1 MFQRMPGSASIRTL
15 AVVGN
20 GVTAALLE
28 GAGINVLADAW
39 AVDLDDVNI
48 IPRLIAS
55 AERLSAVNQ
64 ECQWNNILTRAYNR
78 LILLQ
83 DAERF
88 DIDVPLEY
96 RCSISFQ
103 WPNHVVRTP
112 DGRIYDRVWI
122 ERWVQSAGTN
132 PFTRE
137 PLSLAD
143 LQEDHPLQHEIDHAR
158 FLNAQGNIPVRM

>member
-1 MFQRMPGSASIRTL
+1 M
-15 AVVGN
+15 
-20 GVTAALLE
+20 
-28 GAGINVLADAW
+28 LADAW

-96 RCSISFQ
+96 RCSSGLSS
-103 WPNHVVRTP
+103 VRTP

-122 ERWVQSAGTN
+122 ERWVRSAGTY

-143 LQEDHPLQHEIDHAR
+143 LQEDHPLQQEIDHAR
-158 FLNAQGNIPVRM
+158 SLNAQDNIPMRM